1 MVVLGDHGKES
12 GVGEVSGVGESAG
25 RSAQR
30 RSFPAE
36 YKINVLRIAESLK
49 GEARGQ
55 LAAFLRAE
63 GLRTSHVAEW
73 RKQCT
78 GGVIGSSKR
87 GRREKPPQALFQE
100 IRLLKYRLATME
112 ERALRAEEM
121 VRLQVKYVKAA
132 ALKLNRKD
140 RGLLSE
146 LIAQLEGE
154 PRISSLCDALA
165 LTRRDFYRTILPRI
179 AAK

>member
-1 MVVLGDHGKES
+1 MAAAEGDH
-12 GVGEVSGVGESAG
+12 GEVSGAGGSVG

-30 RSFPAE
+30 RTFTAE
-36 YKINVLRIAESLK
+36 YKIKVLRMAESLK
-49 GEARGQ
+49 GEARGH

-73 RKQCT
+73 RKQYT
-78 GGVIGSSKR
+78 GGAIGSRKR
-87 GRREKPPQALFQE
+87 GQREKPPHALYQE
-100 IRLLKYRLATME
+100 MRLLRYRLATME

-121 VRLQVKYVKAA
+121 VRLQVKYVQAA

-146 LIAQLEGE
+146 LIAQFEGK

-165 LTRRDFYRTILPRI
+165 LTRRDFYRTILPRMV
-179 AAK
+179 AK